1 MPWLTRAV
9 QETMRSGRAFNG
21 PRGLTAPQARPV
33 EPTAGRADPP
43 LPRNDG
49 ETLNLVCGVAGPTEG
64 VRAINP
70 SGILMQRSAHHSAGV
85 TWIAAYPPRRP
96 CCRNTETISK
106 APKGRHPGDRRW
118 SCGGEDLPA
127 QPGCV

>member
-1 MPWLTRAV
+1 MPWLTRAA

-49 ETLNLVCGVAGPTEG
+49 EPPNLVCGVAGPTED
-64 VRAINP
+64 VMAINP
-70 SGILMQRSAHHSAGV
+70 SAVRMQRNAHHSARV
-85 TWIAAYPPRRP
+85 TWMPRP
-96 CCRNTETISK
+96 TTSSVLQEHRN
-106 APKGRHPGDRRW
+106 D
-118 SCGGEDLPA
+118 
-127 QPGCV
+127 Q